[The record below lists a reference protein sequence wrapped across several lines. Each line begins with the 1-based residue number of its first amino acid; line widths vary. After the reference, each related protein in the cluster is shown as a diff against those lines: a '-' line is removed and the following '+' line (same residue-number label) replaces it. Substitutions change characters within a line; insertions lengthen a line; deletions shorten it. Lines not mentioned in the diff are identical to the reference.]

1 MNEAYGKSQSAIIDT
16 MQNGGK
22 FWIVAAMMGVMYQKL
37 ASRTYTKPQDYYG
50 LEWNESLVK
59 CCNDNGINAK
69 KHDLNKPLPFSPG
82 MFQCV
87 VALSVLEHLLF
98 SSRFMQ
104 ETYRVLDDKG
114 TLVLLTPNISTLF
127 TIVQLILGKMPSS
140 GPHPDSLALLNS
152 LQKMKVKKSVHIPD
166 VETDNPLHRHLIIF
180 SFRVLKLYL
189 KMIGF
194 TDVSG
199 YGFGNYPF
207 PIFMQPMMEKI
218 DPYHCHQMVFIARK
232 QLSAFGKKK
241 TDNNTNILPGI
252 FLLHGNHDMS
262 AL

>member
-1 MNEAYGKSQSAIIDT
+1 MSEAYGKSQSAIIDA

-22 FWIVAAMMGVMYQKL
+22 ILDCGCNDGKMYQRL
-37 ASRTYTKPQDYYG
+37 ATRTNTRPQDYYG
-50 LEWNESLVK
+50 LEWNEGLVT

-69 KHDLNKPLPFSPG
+69 KHDLNKPLPFPAG

-98 SSRFMQ
+98 SCRFMQ
-104 ETYRVLDDKG
+104 ETYRVLNDKG
-114 TLVLLTPNISTLF
+114 TLILLTPNISTLF

-140 GPHPDSLALLNS
+140 GPHPDSLVLLSS
-152 LQKMKVKKSVHIPD
+152 LQKIKVSKSVHIPD

-194 TDVSG
+194 TDVRG
-199 YGFGNYPF
+199 FGFGNYPF

-232 QLSAFGKKK
+232 
-241 TDNNTNILPGI
+241 
-252 FLLHGNHDMS
+252 
-262 AL
+262 